1 MLEEMQKYIYQ
12 DEDGKLIFNV
22 DKAIEEEQSDF
33 IIDSGK
39 EFNALSNHVE
49 NKKESQSVSQI
60 LRGMPVWGNWCG
72 PGHGGGVPKDKLD
85 SLRMTHDL
93 CYKVKGYFDCGCD
106 KALVAG
112 ITAALPFMKYD
123 EKRAALAVAAYFSIA
138 PCKK

>member
-1 MLEEMQKYIYQ
+1 MESVVGATSNSGINENSSVQDMLEEMQKYIYQ

-60 LRGMPVWGNWCG
+60 LRGMPVWGNWC
-72 PGHGGGVPKDKLD
+72 VMLD
-85 SLRMTHDL
+85 
-93 CYKVKGYFDCGCD
+93 
-106 KALVAG
+106 
-112 ITAALPFMKYD
+112 
-123 EKRAALAVAAYFSIA
+123 
-138 PCKK
+138 